1 MNASMLTKIT
11 DQQALDLVLSE
22 PKPKPGTTTPGQ
34 VEAAA
39 YILGD
44 RTTAL
49 RLGVWECSPGRFN
62 VERKATEIC
71 RIVKG
76 KATLRA
82 SDGSVYSPGIGE
94 TFVVPKGW
102 KGEWVIEDVVR
113 KIFIVDA

>member
-1 MNASMLTKIT
+1 MTTPMLTTIT
-11 DQQALDLVLSE
+11 DQQALDFVLSE
-22 PKPKPGTTTPGQ
+22 PKAKIGSTTPGQ

-39 YILGD
+39 YLLGD
-44 RTTAL
+44 RTSAL
-49 RLGVWECSPGRFN
+49 RLGVWECSVGRFE

-82 SDGSVYSPGIGE
+82 TDGTVFSPGIGE

-102 KGEWVIEDVVR
+102 KGEWIIDEVVR
-113 KIFIVDA
+113 KIFIVHA